1 MQVSDPL
8 AGTWTAYVVG
18 WNSVPYGGWNGP
30 VQFEASVA
38 HYVPFG
44 TVTPSTL
51 ILPPGATRPVT
62 LSVATPATPGDV
74 AGSLVL
80 STPGQPA
87 QTAPVTLRTLVPRG
101 RTSFSA
107 TLTGA
112 EGSRG
117 SEAYEAATTYYQVDV
132 PPSAKALNVNV
143 SLRDDPDDQFF
154 VFLIDPSGQSQA
166 YQSNGVLAPG
176 TDGTLGYT
184 GSLGAGAHTITPA
197 PGRWTIVVDFE
208 PAISGKEFA
217 EPYTVAVDQTPT
229 PASAPGLPR
238 GQKLPAEQTSVVN
251 VRVTNTGAG
260 PEAYFVD
267 ARLST
272 LAQYNPLPW
281 NVDQFDDVFY
291 LVPSRSSSLTVT
303 WSSLDG
309 TPLQM
314 ELTRTAIRPSPR
326 APAPQKASPPTGAP
340 LMSGLWA
347 TAATRIGPY
356 HEPIAPGTANLDAVL
371 TTQAF
376 DTSVVSPTTGDPWL
390 WAVGLDFDAPIG
402 AVVAQPGQT
411 VTIPV
416 QITPNAPAG
425 TVITGTLD
433 IDDESPVD
441 LLGGFEPLANTVA
454 TLPYSYTVG

>member
-1 MQVSDPL
+1 M
-8 AGTWTAYVVG
+8 
-18 WNSVPYGGWNGP
+18 
-30 VQFEASVA
+30 
-38 HYVPFG
+38 
-44 TVTPSTL
+44 
-51 ILPPGATRPVT
+51 I
-62 LSVATPATPGDV
+62 
-74 AGSLVL
+74 
-80 STPGQPA
+80 
-87 QTAPVTLRTLVPRG
+87 
-101 RTSFSA
+101 
-107 TLTGA
+107 
-112 EGSRG
+112 
-117 SEAYEAATTYYQVDV
+117 
-132 PPSAKALNVNV
+132 
-143 SLRDDPDDQFF
+143 
-154 VFLIDPSGQSQA
+154 
-166 YQSNGVLAPG
+166 
-176 TDGTLGYT
+176 
-184 GSLGAGAHTITPA
+184 
-197 PGRWTIVVDFE
+197 DFE

-217 EPYTVAVDQTPT
+217 EQYTVAVDQTPT
-229 PASAPGLPR
+229 PASAPGLPH
-238 GQKLPAEQTSVVN
+238 GQTLSAGTTSVVN

-272 LAQYNPLPW
+272 LAQYTPQPW
-281 NVDQFDDVFY
+281 NVDQFSDIFY

-314 ELTRTAIRPSPR
+314 ELDANGDPDLASQAGTTESLTA
-326 APAPQKASPPTGAP
+326 TGAP
-340 LMSGLWA
+340 LMSGLW
-347 TAATRIGPY
+347 TTTATRIGPY
-356 HEPIAPGTANLDAVL
+356 HEPITPGTAYLDAVL

-441 LLGGFEPLANTVA
+441 LLGGFEPNANTVA